1 MSGSWATA
9 PELSP
14 EVFAALSQVGAAAG
28 PIVLVA
34 TVDSDGSPRTAPFGS
49 LRALTPQRLRFGC
62 GREHDTFAN
71 IVRDGRVVVS
81 LLAKPNVAVS
91 IRGRAR
97 VVKERMD
104 LLDSDAVVEIAVDE
118 VKNDADVG
126 TEFEITSQVAV
137 SYPEGLLPLV
147 ERYVAEVEEG

>member
-1 MSGSWATA
+1 MGRAPLTGSHRGVSGSWATA

-14 EVFAALSQVGAAAG
+14 EVFAAL
-28 PIVLVA
+28 
-34 TVDSDGSPRTAPFGS
+34 S

-97 VVKERMD
+97 VVQERMD

-137 SYPEGLLPLV
+137 SYPEGLLPFV
-147 ERYVAEVEEG
+147 ERYIAEVEEG